1 MRRVSQA
8 RVARLLPPPPPP
20 PPPPLSP
27 ELGRQTGFKPTAE
40 RLVPAWVLAL
50 EKAEKEAKAQEQAA
64 APQSAFGW
72 VSELEARLRGWDK
85 LKKAGFR
92 SKLRL
97 LRGSLK
103 PVLGA

>member
-1 MRRVSQA
+1 
-8 RVARLLPPPPPP
+8 
-20 PPPPLSP
+20 
-27 ELGRQTGFKPTAE
+27 
-40 RLVPAWVLAL
+40 VLAL

-85 LKKAGFR
+85 LKNAGFR

>member
-8 RVARLLPPPPPP
+8 RVARLLPPPPP
-20 PPPPLSP
+20 LSP
-27 ELGRQTGFKPTAE
+27 ELGRQTGRPTAE